1 MPASA
6 VGRSTSA
13 QSTVASLQATV
24 SLTPR
29 ELDVLALVADGFR
42 DREIAVRLFVSPHT
56 VANHMKS
63 ILIKL
68 ESPSRAAA
76 VARALRAGW
85 L

>member
-1 MPASA
+1 MATSSLASE
-6 VGRSTSA
+6 RPSA
-13 QSTVASLQATV
+13 WLPSGGPLVLS
-24 SLTPR
+24 PR
-29 ELDVLALVADGFR
+29 ELAVLALVAEGCR
-42 DREIAVRLFVSPHT
+42 DQEIAARLFVSPHT

-63 ILIKL
+63 ILEKL